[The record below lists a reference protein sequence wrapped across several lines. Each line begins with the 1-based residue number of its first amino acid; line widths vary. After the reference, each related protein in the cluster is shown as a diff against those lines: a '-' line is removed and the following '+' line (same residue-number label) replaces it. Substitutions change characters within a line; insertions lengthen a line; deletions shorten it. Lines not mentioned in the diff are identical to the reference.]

1 MLALSFNTPTPIK
14 KKNMPD
20 KNSVCSCCHNRFK
33 EFLPRVSLDVT
44 MVGGGAKV
52 RKIKQRDSKYAHET
66 GKNSKPKMDSYR
78 EIHIRRKN

>member
-33 EFLPRVSLDVT
+33 EFLPRASLDVT

-52 RKIKQRDSKYAHET
+52 R
-66 GKNSKPKMDSYR
+66 
-78 EIHIRRKN
+78 